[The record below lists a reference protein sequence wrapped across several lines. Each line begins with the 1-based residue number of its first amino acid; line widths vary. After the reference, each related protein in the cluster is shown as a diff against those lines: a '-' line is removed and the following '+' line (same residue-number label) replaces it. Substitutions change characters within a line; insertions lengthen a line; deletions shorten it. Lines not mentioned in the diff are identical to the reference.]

1 MRKGADMDIENL
13 KDEISKKEDELK
25 GMYDMLEKLNKTLFE
40 NNKDRVGKIYSA
52 INSNSIVYVTDISD
66 GKYKGNELIKSVD
79 SLNLWKGTDVMSDS
93 HIIYEETD
101 IESIR
106 KEVNLYMDYLLEDF
120 IAKP

>member
-1 MRKGADMDIENL
+1 MDIENL